1 MKVINNT
8 IAKTINNISTI
19 ILTFLDIEVFI

>member
-19 ILTFLDIEVFI
+19 ILTFLDTEVFI